1 MSIALTSSRNSTHT
15 DLLQLAEIC
24 GYIVWNKRYNQ
35 NLYWMSMSFPYM
47 TKNYNE
53 GVHWLPNVVIIF
65 SMIFNRDL
73 QYFYTSSAEIYIHTL
88 KNIRIRLEEN

>member
-73 QYFYTSSAEIYIHTL
+73 QYFYTSSAEIYTL
-88 KNIRIRLEEN
+88 H

>member
-1 MSIALTSSRNSTHT
+1 
-15 DLLQLAEIC
+15 
-24 GYIVWNKRYNQ
+24 
-35 NLYWMSMSFPYM
+35 MSFPYM

-88 KNIRIRLEEN
+88 KNIGIRLEEN